1 MNRYGAF
8 LIAAL
13 WVGAV
18 LLSGCETTV
27 GAGKGLAYGVYA
39 SGEGAVHDTQRAYSF
54 IKHVDEW
61 LQENLW

>member
-1 MNRYGAF
+1 MRRYSVI
-8 LIAAL
+8 LIAAF
-13 WVGAV
+13 WAGVV

-39 SGEGAVHDTQRAYSF
+39 SGEGAVHDTQNTYSF
-54 IKHVDEW
+54 IKHVDAW

>member
-1 MNRYGAF
+1 MRPCGVVLAV
-8 LIAAL
+8 L
-13 WVGAV
+13 WLGAV

-39 SGEGAVHDTQRAYSF
+39 SGEGAVHDTQNTYSF
-54 IKHVDEW
+54 IKTVDEW